1 MFTKKFCAMPNF
13 TPEDLLLYQSGE
25 LNELQ
30 CAAMEEELKANWAL
44 REKFNVIKEAQAR
57 INAMRLHSPRKQ
69 TIQSIV
75 YYAMRKR
82 VTI

>member
-1 MFTKKFCAMPNF
+1 MPNF

-30 CAAMEEELKANWAL
+30 CAAIEEELKVNWAL

-57 INAMRLHSPRKQ
+57 VNAMRLPSPRKQ

-75 YYAMRKR
+75 FYAMRKP
-82 VTI
+82 VTT

>member
-1 MFTKKFCAMPNF
+1 MPNF

-25 LNELQ
+25 LNEMQ
-30 CAAMEEELKANWAL
+30 CAAIEEELKLNWAL
-44 REKFNVIKEAQAR
+44 REKFNVLKEALAR
-57 INAMRLHSPRKQ
+57 LNAMRLHSPRKQ

-75 YYAMRKR
+75 RYAMRKP